1 MMHQRR
7 AEKFIDL
14 LADARLTV
22 NDFHDIGYHIVN
34 LSHRQVRK
42 NALVLADSIMYHD
55 GNPFDGGNDDQ
66 YTLF

>member
-1 MMHQRR
+1 MHQKKADKILTIIGDGR
-7 AEKFIDL
+7 L
-14 LADARLTV
+14 TLADI
-22 NDFHDIGYHIVN
+22 DSIGYHIVN

-42 NALVLADSIMYHD
+42 NALVLADAIMYHD